1 MPRYFV
7 CLIAL
12 VLSFCVA
19 GCDNTVEN
27 AASIEGE
34 WTGNATGVLAT
45 DNESVSEDVEIE
57 ITYKEAEDGELSGTG
72 HFRVFDGN
80 GTMKENVELDATGLR
95 SSNTVE
101 SAFVSETDTVIYN
114 GSVKK
119 GGRQIEG
126 EMDWNRHESTANV
139 VLNRQ

>member
-1 MPRYFV
+1 MPRYSV

-12 VLSFCVA
+12 TLSICVA

-27 AASIEGE
+27 DTSVEGE
-34 WTGNATGVLAT
+34 WTGDATGVLAT
-45 DNESVSEDVEIE
+45 DNGSVSEDVEIE
-57 ITYKEAEDGELSGTG
+57 VTYKEAEDGELSGTG
-72 HFRVFDGN
+72 RFRVFDGN
-80 GTMKENVELDATGLR
+80 GTMKETVELDATGLR

-101 SAFVSETDTVIYN
+101 SAFVSETDTAVYN
-114 GSVKK
+114 GSVKE

-126 EMDWNRHESTANV
+126 ELDWNRYESTANV